1 MTALR
6 SLFFF
11 ERSKGKR
18 GKINDFAFGTTGW
31 TFDNFSQDE
40 FTIYIDK
47 TITFRTDY
55 LLIILCIIHIDII
68 IVEILLRQLADLD
81 EYGINSHIQLNHI
94 LYAKTM
100 VYPR

>member
-1 MTALR
+1 
-6 SLFFF
+6 
-11 ERSKGKR
+11 
-18 GKINDFAFGTTGW
+18 
-31 TFDNFSQDE
+31 
-40 FTIYIDK
+40 
-47 TITFRTDY
+47 
-55 LLIILCIIHIDII
+55 LCIIHIDII